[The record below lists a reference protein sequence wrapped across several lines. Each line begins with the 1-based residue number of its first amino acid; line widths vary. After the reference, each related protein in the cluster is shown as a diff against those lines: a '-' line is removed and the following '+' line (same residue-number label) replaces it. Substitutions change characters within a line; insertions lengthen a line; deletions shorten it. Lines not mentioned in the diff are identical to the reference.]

1 VTVKFKLFEQV
12 ALAKDIPEEN
22 LRRGD
27 VATIADSHPAADGG
41 ELGYSIEVFNA
52 IGETIAVACVPESSL
67 ERLTAGAILHVRPLT
82 EPGAFRS

>member
-1 VTVKFKLFEQV
+1 MKFNLFEQV
-12 ALAKDIPEEN
+12 ALATDIPEEN

-27 VATIADSHPAADGG
+27 VATIVDSHPPANGG

-52 IGETIAVACVPESSL
+52 IGDTIAVACVPESSL
-67 ERLTAGAILHVRPLT
+67 ERLTADEILHVRPLT